1 MSKHGVLP
9 GLWPI
14 PGDGVLARQ
23 GDLVLLIH
31 PAGGAFTDRLLS
43 LLTDAARAG
52 QSGRR
57 FADLMAGEFDADA
70 DQADAVSGQQPPA
83 AVAFGPAAAGTAVA
97 MYGAAW
103 ADIATAD
110 GVQRLTPGQ
119 PYGRMLCVLPS
130 RVISIRAGVQATS
143 GDADTDPY
151 LRLADGVVRAD
162 ALVYAPGE
170 IGPQDPGQAEPA
182 VSGWSPAE
190 SAHPDAPTPRPPG
203 GAPAPAAP
211 GSGEPAYGPLTELD
225 VNYAGQAA
233 PRGQAP
239 GGAEAG
245 PQEISDQPEPV
256 PLRPPTEVVRAPAEP
271 PPAPVPGPG
280 GPLSP
285 GAEPLGVL
293 VLADGSVFQL
303 DSDYVIGRE
312 PTLDPSVT
320 AGQARPLLISGAS
333 DLVSRVHARVDLDG
347 WRVYISDLHSAN
359 GTEILLPGE
368 PHATMLEPGVQT
380 AIVAGTRI
388 RLGRDYELRFDP
400 NPRR

>member
-1 MSKHGVLP
+1 MSKHGVVP

-31 PAGGAFTDRLLS
+31 PAGGAFTDRLLNV
-43 LLTDAARAG
+43 LTDAARAD

-57 FADLMAGEFDADA
+57 FADLVAGEFDADA
-70 DQADAVSGQQPPA
+70 DRADAVSGQQPPA

-97 MYGAAW
+97 MYGTAW
-103 ADIATAD
+103 ADITTAD

-170 IGPQDPGQAEPA
+170 TGPQDPGRSEPPA
-182 VSGWSPAE
+182 SGSP
-190 SAHPDAPTPRPPG
+190 
-203 GAPAPAAP
+203 
-211 GSGEPAYGPLTELD
+211 PLTELD
-225 VNYAGQAA
+225 VNYADQAA
-233 PRGQAP
+233 PRGQAL

-245 PQEISDQPEPV
+245 PQEVSDQPEPA
-256 PLRPPTEVVRAPAEP
+256 PPRPPTEVVRAPAEP
-271 PPAPVPGPG
+271 PPAPAPGPG

-312 PTLDPSVT
+312 PTLDPSVA

-333 DLVSRVHARVDLDG
+333 DLVSRVHARVELDG

-380 AIVAGTRI
+380 VMIAGTRI

-400 NPRR
+400 NPHR